1 MASPHLILKLKVL
14 LVDSG
19 DVDHTEPVLS
29 PRALDTVLRGA
40 IEKLEQKEYKVG
52 AVWMIEEEAQE
63 EKRDEKAVAN
73 VCSKAGIE
81 LQLWPDEKYFIDD
94 RDAKLDSPQD
104 LPDIYTTYRKLME
117 PLREKP
123 RSVLATPEQGS
134 LPGKVKQSDILDEDD
149 PFEIPSSCEQLEEAL
164 LEPLKVDLPDIPPFP
179 EGAISAHPFTGG
191 EDNAQERLHD
201 LVKAGHA
208 NTYKDTRNGLM
219 GTEFSTKLSAYLA
232 QGCITARQVHE
243 ALLALEDGTSESFV
257 DTEGYG
263 EGENEGTK
271 AIRFELLWRDYMR
284 LCTRKFQSRLFY
296 RSGFRADHS
305 SKWKSPDKPKT
316 KPKEEETA
324 TMAVSV
330 AEEPTDE
337 IGGVLQRLFAGTTGM
352 GLIDASQRELL
363 YTGYTSNRARQNVA
377 SFVAKHLGVDWR
389 LGAEWYEMLLVDY
402 DVSSNW
408 ANWQYVAG
416 VGNDPRGEAR
426 IFNPVKQ
433 AFEYD
438 RDGAYVRRW
447 VPELRPLERLENL
460 FQAWTTPREDWA
472 RLGLEGRDMAERP
485 VKKIDFVV
493 EGKPKTARRS
503 FNRRRGRGR
512 GGGGGGAGDST
523 TAGAASSSTNG
534 QETPSA
540 DAGAGAVVSNAP
552 QQHLNGGGSGEI
564 QAPCGPSA
572 ANTVPHNNHNQNHHR
587 NGNYGPRVPRG
598 GFRGPSRGTGSGGGG
613 YRGRG
618 GYGGGGAGRGEYR
631 GGYYGG
637 RGGRGGGGGG
647 GVGGGG
653 GGLVGHWQQQLYA
666 LPYRP
671 ILQQQWALPPSGTAP
686 PH

>member
-1 MASPHLILKLKVL
+1 MQQRC
-14 LVDSG
+14 DSKG
-19 DVDHTEPVLS
+19 VWKGLTIGFTLSRDV
-29 PRALDTVLRGA
+29 
-40 IEKLEQKEYKVG
+40 
-52 AVWMIEEEAQE
+52 
-63 EKRDEKAVAN
+63 
-73 VCSKAGIE
+73 
-81 LQLWPDEKYFIDD
+81 
-94 RDAKLDSPQD
+94 KLDSPQD

-123 RSVLATPEQGS
+123 RSVLPTPEQGS
-134 LPGKVKQSDILDEDD
+134 LPSRVKQTDILDEDD
-149 PFEIPSSCEQLEEAL
+149 PFEIPSLCEELEGAL
-164 LEPLKVDLPDIPPFP
+164 LKPLEGSLPDHPPFP

-201 LVKAGHA
+201 LVKSGHA

-243 ALLALEDGTSESFV
+243 ALLALEDGTSESFA

-316 KPKEEETA
+316 KPKEDLA
-324 TMAVSV
+324 TTVDQAA
-330 AEEPTDE
+330 AEEPSDE
-337 IGGVLQRLFAGTTGM
+337 IGGILQRLFAGTTGM

-447 VPELRPLERLENL
+447 VPELRPLESLENL

-472 RLGLEGRDMAERP
+472 RLGLEGLEMAERP

-493 EGKPKTARRS
+493 DGKPKAARRS

-512 GGGGGGAGDST
+512 GGAGGGSGAGGT
-523 TAGAASSSTNG
+523 NGASSSVNG
-534 QETPSA
+534 QQQTSS
-540 DAGAGAVVSNAP
+540 AGAGAGTISNAP
-552 QQHLNGGGSGEI
+552 QQHLNGGGGVVI

-572 ANTVPHNNHNQNHHR
+572 ASTVPHNNHNHSHHH
-587 NGNYGPRVPRG
+587 NGNYGPRLPRG
-598 GFRGPSRGTGSGGGG
+598 GFRGPPRGAGGGGGG

-631 GGYYGG
+631 GGFFGG
-637 RGGRGGGGGG
+637 RGGRGGGGV
-647 GVGGGG
+647 GVGVSVGGT
-653 GGLVGHWQQQLYA
+653 VGHWQQQLYA

-671 ILQQQWALPPSGTAP
+671 IQQQWPPPPHHGTAP
-686 PH
+686 PPQ